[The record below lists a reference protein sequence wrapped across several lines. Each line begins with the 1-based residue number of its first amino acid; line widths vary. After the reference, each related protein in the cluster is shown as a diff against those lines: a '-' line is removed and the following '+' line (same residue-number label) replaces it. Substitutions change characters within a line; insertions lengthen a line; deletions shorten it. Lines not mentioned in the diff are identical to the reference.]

1 MVVAVVVLVV
11 VMVVVIVVMIG
22 DGGDVSGDCGGD
34 ANNWSQFEAQIL
46 VEQLGS
52 RTSMGG
58 EPIIS
63 IYHLFASD
71 GYKNEDIYVSNGDE

>member
-1 MVVAVVVLVV
+1 MVNGGGGGVCDM
-11 VMVVVIVVMIG
+11 MVVVIVVMIG

-58 EPIIS
+58 EPTIANSYPIIS
-63 IYHLFASD
+63 IYHLFA
-71 GYKNEDIYVSNGDE
+71 